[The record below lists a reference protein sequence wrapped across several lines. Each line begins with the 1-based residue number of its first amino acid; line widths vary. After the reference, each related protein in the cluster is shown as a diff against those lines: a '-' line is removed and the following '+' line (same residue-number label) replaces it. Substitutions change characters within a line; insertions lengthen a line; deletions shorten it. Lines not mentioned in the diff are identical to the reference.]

1 MADAPEGFKLVKYPN
16 TATGKDVDLFV
27 CAKCRPQW
35 DTFDREAAKAHTD
48 EAIHYPELAN
58 R

>member
-16 TATGKDVDLFV
+16 SATGKDADLFV
-27 CAKCRPQW
+27 CTKCRPQW
-35 DTFDREAAKAHTD
+35 DTWNRDDAKAHND
-48 EAIHYPELAN
+48 ADVHYPELLN